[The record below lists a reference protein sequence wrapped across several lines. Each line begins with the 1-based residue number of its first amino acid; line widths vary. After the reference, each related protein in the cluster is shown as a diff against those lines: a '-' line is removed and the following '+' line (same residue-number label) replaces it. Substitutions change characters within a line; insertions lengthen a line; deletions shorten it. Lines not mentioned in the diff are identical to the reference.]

1 MKQCLTIFLLLF
13 LSYSTWA
20 QTDSLNQKLLFF
32 EPPTELN
39 KPRLYSVSGVWAAS
53 YGSSL
58 YLLSKYWYDDL
69 NGFRTLNDNGNW
81 LQVDKLGHAHT
92 CYFQGAWGK
101 QLLQWAGVKHLPATL
116 IGGSIGFVNQTVIEI
131 LDGRS
136 PDFGWSNGDF
146 LANAS
151 GTAFFIGQEL
161 LWKEQRIF
169 TKFGYTLQDYK
180 KYNKSIIEEV
190 ALDEFGTGGEAFFK
204 DYNAH
209 TYWLSANVSSFLSK
223 ENKFPKWINVAVGMG
238 GDQMFHAN
246 DNANCV
252 IGMNRTNCDIDLKRY
267 RSFYLSLDADFTK
280 FKAKTGFGKTMF
292 FLLNAFK
299 LPFPALSVNSNGTV
313 KFVPL
318 AF

>member
-1 MKQCLTIFLLLF
+1 MVRCFIIILVCLTNLAW
-13 LSYSTWA
+13 S
-20 QTDSLNQKLLFF
+20 QTDSLQQKLKFF
-32 EPPTELN
+32 EPSSQLSKT
-39 KPRLYSVSGVWAAS
+39 RLYSVSGIWAAS

-58 YLLSKYWYDDL
+58 YLLSTYWYDDL
-69 NGFRTLNDNGNW
+69 QGFRTFNDNENW
-81 LQVDKLGHAHT
+81 LQVDKMGHAHT

-101 QLLQWAGVKHLPATL
+101 QLLTWAGVKHLPATL

-136 PDFGWSNGDF
+136 PNFGWSNGDF

-151 GTAFFIGQEL
+151 GTALFIGQEL

-169 TKFGYTLQDYK
+169 TKFGYTIQDYG
-180 KYNKSIIEEV
+180 KYKNPIIEEV
-190 ALDEFGTGGEAFFK
+190 ILNEFGTGGEAFFK

-209 TYWLSANVSSFLSK
+209 TYWLSANVSSFLHK
-223 ENKFPKWINVAVGMG
+223 ENNFPKWINAAIGMG

-246 DNANCV
+246 DNS
-252 IGMNRTNCDIDLKRY
+252 NRGIDLQRH
-267 RSFYLSLDADFTK
+267 RNFYLSLDADFTK
-280 FKAKTGFGKTMF
+280 FKAKSGFGKTML
-292 FLLNAFK
+292 FLLNSFK
-299 LPFPALSVNSNGTV
+299 LPFPALSITDKGEV

>member
-1 MKQCLTIFLLLF
+1 MMRYLILILLLC
-13 LSYSTWA
+13 LSSLVWA
-20 QTDSLNQKLLFF
+20 NTDSLKQKPTFF
-32 EPPTELN
+32 EPVTQPS
-39 KPRLYSVSGVWAAS
+39 KARLYSVSGIWAAS

-58 YLLSKYWYDDL
+58 YLLSTYWYNNL
-69 NGFRTLNDNGNW
+69 QGFRTFNDNKNW

-92 CYFQGAWGK
+92 CYFQGVWGK
-101 QLLQWAGVKHLPATL
+101 ELLQWAGVKHLPATL

-151 GTAFFIGQEL
+151 GTALFIGQEL
-161 LWKEQRIF
+161 LWKEQRISS
-169 TKFGYTLQDYK
+169 KFGYTLQDYS
-180 KYNKSIIEEV
+180 KYNNPLIEEV
-190 ALDEFGTGGEAFFK
+190 ALNEFGIAGEAFFK

-209 TYWLSANVSSFLSK
+209 TYWLSANVASFLPAQ
-223 ENKFPKWINVAVGMG
+223 NKFPKWINVAVGMG
-238 GDQMFHAN
+238 GDQMFHTI
-246 DNANCV
+246 DNS
-252 IGMNRTNCDIDLKRY
+252 NRGIELRRY

-280 FKAKTGFGKTMF
+280 FKAKTGFGKTML
-292 FLLNAFK
+292 FLLNTFK
-299 LPFPALSVNSNGTV
+299 LPFPALSVSSTGAV